1 MFRKFLTGA
10 VAAIALLP
18 VTAVADSGDFEFWL
32 SEENGTS
39 TYAVMDTSTNKAA
52 AATVE
57 AGLTTMTDGAEAV
70 NVISV
75 LRNSMPKQSVVKLGD
90 GTDVRIISESTT
102 KSEVI
107 VLKEDEDGN
116 VDLDGILEDHGI
128 EWTGEDGEKVVV
140 IRKDARNSDIES
152 SVDVEV
158 LVDGE
163 ELDWVEEGGG
173 QRKIII
179 RTGKDGDADNV
190 IIDIDGEKD
199 IEVHKEVRVMKTP
212 TPPTPPQPGTA
223 ESENSFSY
231 SYSNDEDG
239 TTKKR
244 FIHINGAD
252 AEEAAEFIDD
262 LEDLSQEHRLEMKAT
277 LGL

>member
-57 AGLTTMTDGAEAV
+57 AGLTTMTDGAESV